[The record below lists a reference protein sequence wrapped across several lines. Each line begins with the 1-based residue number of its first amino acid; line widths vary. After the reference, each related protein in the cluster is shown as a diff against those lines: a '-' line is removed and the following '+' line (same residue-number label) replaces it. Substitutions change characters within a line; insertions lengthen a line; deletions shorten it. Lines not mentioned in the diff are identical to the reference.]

1 MSTAVSDPQDE
12 VLSEERDTTA
22 AESAPE
28 ADAESSP
35 DDALPLDVVFGALK
49 NARRRRVLRYLDDRH
64 EPVSLSDL
72 AEHVAAIEN
81 DTSPENL
88 AAQQR
93 KRVYVALYQ
102 CHLPKL
108 DDMGVIT
115 FNKSRGTIERN
126 PTASQLDKYLYTDE
140 SDTRPW
146 HQYYTGFLLLSTIT
160 VLPAAVTGIVTG
172 AGAALLFLGICIGIA
187 GIAAVQT
194 YDRQEAPGE
203 PVAEIASLKS
213 QLGSRLSQSQAAD
226 SEDEGDDSSE
236 QSTEGD
242 QLLQKCPE
250 CTEVFVSAAPR
261 ECQSCKTMTIAAQS
275 TQ

>member
-1 MSTAVSDPQDE
+1 MSAAASEQQDE
-12 VLSEERDTTA
+12 VLSEGRDTA
-22 AESAPE
+22 VESARE
-28 ADAESSP
+28 ADAGGSS
-35 DDALPLDVVFGALK
+35 DDLPLDVVFGALK
-49 NARRRRVLRYLDDRH
+49 NARRRRVLRYLENRH

-81 DTSPENL
+81 DTSPANL

-108 DDMGVIT
+108 DDMDVIT

-126 PTASQLDKYLYTDE
+126 PAASQLDKYLHTD
-140 SDTRPW
+140 DPDARPW
-146 HQYYTGFLLLSTIT
+146 HQYYTGFLLLSTAT

-187 GIAAVQT
+187 GIAAVQI
-194 YDRQEAPGE
+194 YDRRGVSGNPFSEL
-203 PVAEIASLKS
+203 ASLKS
-213 QLGSRLSQSQAAD
+213 QLRSRGSQTRDADAAD
-226 SEDEGDDSSE
+226 DGNNPSG
-236 QSTEGD
+236 QSTDGD

-261 ECQSCKTMTIAAQS
+261 ECQSCKTMTIAAEP